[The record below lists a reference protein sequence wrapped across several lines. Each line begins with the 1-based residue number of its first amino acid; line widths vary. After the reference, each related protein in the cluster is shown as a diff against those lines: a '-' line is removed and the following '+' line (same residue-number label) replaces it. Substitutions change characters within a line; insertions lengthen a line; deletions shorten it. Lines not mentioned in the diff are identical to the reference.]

1 MERGCVEDQSQQ
13 VENSK
18 VLRLVEDDTAALQHF
33 SNTVW
38 AFSPALNN
46 AVGLHL
52 TDRSNGVFEVHV
64 SWGAFNQRL
73 ESEPTA
79 FHLVSGNSPE

>member
-1 MERGCVEDQSQQ
+1 
-13 VENSK
+13 
-18 VLRLVEDDTAALQHF
+18 
-33 SNTVW
+33 
-38 AFSPALNN
+38 LNN

-52 TDRSNGVFEVHV
+52 TDRSNGVFDVHV